1 VNKLCS
7 DLVELQ
13 GTPLYFCFLI
23 SLIVRLTVSP
33 CLVCRFVL
41 TECDFIIT
49 IIVIDLEI
57 IHCEFGGGD
66 GFVACTK
73 LCLTVLF
80 YTSVYIYIVHPLF
93 LVAEVKFLF
102 TVILYYRFN
111 EFGADGGPAAKAL
124 RPKFDAFTHR
134 VHSQVGFQVPPIDV
148 SLPSLS
154 IICVFLW
161 KIRSIYHVFISK

>member
-1 VNKLCS
+1 
-7 DLVELQ
+7 VELQ

-80 YTSVYIYIVHPLF
+80 YTSVYIY
-93 LVAEVKFLF
+93 
-102 TVILYYRFN
+102 
-111 EFGADGGPAAKAL
+111 
-124 RPKFDAFTHR
+124 
-134 VHSQVGFQVPPIDV
+134 S
-148 SLPSLS
+148 SSSLS
-154 IICVFLW
+154 CCWSEVSFYCHSLLQI
-161 KIRSIYHVFISK
+161 